1 MNNNKGRVRAT
12 IATTLTT
19 INTIRKVDWR
29 RKVVVMTPQQVARII
44 TSEISCMVDRTICQ
58 PSVVSLTNG
67 IQIPT
72 ASIGNDWAA
81 TRKRGSVTN

>member
-1 MNNNKGRVRAT
+1 MNNNKRGVMAT

-29 RKVVVMTPQQVARII
+29 RLVVIMTLQHVARIM
-44 TSEISCMVDRTICQ
+44 TSKISCLANRTICQ
-58 PSVVSLTNG
+58 PGVVSLTNV
-67 IQIPT
+67 IQMPT

-81 TRKRGSVTN
+81 T